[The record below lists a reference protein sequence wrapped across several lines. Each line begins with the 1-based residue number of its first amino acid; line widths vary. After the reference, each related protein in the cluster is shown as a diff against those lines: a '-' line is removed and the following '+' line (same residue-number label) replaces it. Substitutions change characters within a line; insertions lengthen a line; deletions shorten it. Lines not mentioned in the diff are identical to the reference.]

1 MIFVSGMVQKVSNHP
16 VHIVDSSGN
25 LSPSAFIPFCGYGGN
40 MSAMGEHIEQFDA
53 PVCSSFKAKILN
65 TQLCYEVDVNK
76 IFSKVVLKKGLKIGL
91 LFLLDYNE
99 DRQIK
104 DADEDRS
111 SSNLNP
117 LNELGN
123 IDWKSMSMKVTHY
136 SFIFKFDS

>member
-1 MIFVSGMVQKVSNHP
+1 MVK
-16 VHIVDSSGN
+16 
-25 LSPSAFIPFCGYGGN
+25 LLRA
-40 MSAMGEHIEQFDA
+40 
-53 PVCSSFKAKILN
+53 
-65 TQLCYEVDVNK
+65 NK

-104 DADEDRS
+104 EADEDRS